1 GSNGKAEANGNAES
15 NRGSRCKPGTNED
28 CCADGL
34 LESTARLVRPNGAIG
49 DETAP
54 PGSGARNFEEFIYQ
68 VWGRGIA
75 KHFAIPYNRK
85 LWAVP
90 LNEMETS
97 WLGGRVPMPNLEE
110 VLDGALQPVGK
121 PMGPNAR
128 FGYPLKGGFQ
138 SLMNGFLPHLQ
149 DRLLLNT
156 RVVGVSASRHT
167 ITLGDGTE
175 LDYEQLISTMPLP
188 VLVKLMGY

>member
-1 GSNGKAEANGNAES
+1 LWGRERLLRDGIMEASA
-15 NRGSRCKPGTNED
+15 P
-28 CCADGL
+28 
-34 LESTARLVRPNGAIG
+34 LVQRP
-49 DETAP
+49 AP
-54 PGSGARNFEEFIYQ
+54 RNFEEFIYQ

-110 VLDGALQPVGK
+110 VLDGALSPVRK

-128 FGYPLKGGFQ
+128 FGYPLRGGFQ
-138 SLMNGFLPHLQ
+138 ALMNGWLPHLEGEL
-149 DRLLLNT
+149 RT
-156 RVVGVSASRHT
+156 ARGWCASRRAS
-167 ITLGDGTE
+167 I
-175 LDYEQLISTMPLP
+175 P
-188 VLVKLMGY
+188 